1 MRCLLNYVIL
11 NFFGCGKVD
20 NYEEELKVMEE
31 RYKWRWEMNM
41 ITDLYWS
48 IKTIE
53 KTQEIYQKERIYTS
67 E

>member
-1 MRCLLNYVIL
+1 MCCLLNYVIL
-11 NFFGCGKVD
+11 NFFGCRKVD

-41 ITDLYWS
+41 MTDLYWS

-53 KTQEIYQKERIYTS
+53 KTQEIYQKEKIYTS

>member
-11 NFFGCGKVD
+11 NFFGCRKAD

-31 RYKWRWEMNM
+31 CYKWKWEMNM
-41 ITDLYWS
+41 MTDLYWS

>member
-1 MRCLLNYVIL
+1 
-11 NFFGCGKVD
+11 
-20 NYEEELKVMEE
+20 MEE

-41 ITDLYWS
+41 MTDLYWS

-53 KTQEIYQKERIYTS
+53 KTQEIYQKEKIYTS

>member
-1 MRCLLNYVIL
+1 MRCLLIYVVL
-11 NFFGCGKVD
+11 NFFGCQKAD

-41 ITDLYWS
+41 MTDLYWS

-53 KTQEIYQKERIYTS
+53 KIQEIY
-67 E
+67 

>member
-41 ITDLYWS
+41 MTDLYWS